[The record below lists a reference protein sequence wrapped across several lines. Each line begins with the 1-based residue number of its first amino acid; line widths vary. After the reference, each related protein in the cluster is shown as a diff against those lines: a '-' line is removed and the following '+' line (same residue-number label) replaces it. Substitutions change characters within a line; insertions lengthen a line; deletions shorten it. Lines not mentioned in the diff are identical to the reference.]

1 MARYTGPKSKI
12 ARKFGEAI
20 YGEDK
25 VLAKK
30 NYPPG
35 QHGVNKRRKTSE
47 YGTQLKE
54 KQKAKYKS
62 ELFAVT
68 SYSRQNA
75 HVIYKATSIYFKHPI
90 ILCRKVCRLHLRDP
104 GRYSSVH

>member
-47 YGTQLKE
+47 YGTQLRE
-54 KQKAKYKS
+54 KQ
-62 ELFAVT
+62 
-68 SYSRQNA
+68 
-75 HVIYKATSIYFKHPI
+75 
-90 ILCRKVCRLHLRDP
+90 
-104 GRYSSVH
+104 G